1 MNTSLIRSAVAGL
14 ALTWVMMTSIAAPAR
29 ADGAATTRT
38 IIGAAAAIAGIATA
52 INVSNKH
59 REATTV
65 TGYLPD
71 GSTVYADGHV
81 VAPNGYSWYPGN
93 QGEQVACNG
102 QQCYINGQNGYGYNG
117 GYNNGG
123 YNNGGYNNGGY
134 YSNGSYNNGGYG
146 NGGYYGYNGQ
156 YRHRDRDRRPPQ

>member
-1 MNTSLIRSAVAGL
+1 MNIPLIRSAVAGL
-14 ALTWVMMTSIAAPAR
+14 ALTGVMMTSIAAPAR

-59 REATTV
+59 RQAATV

-93 QGEQVACNG
+93 QGQQIACNG
-102 QQCYINGQNGYGYNG
+102 QNCQITGNGYGYNG

-123 YNNGGYNNGGY
+123 YYNNGNYGYNN
-134 YSNGSYNNGGYG
+134 SYYG
-146 NGGYYGYNGQ
+146 NNNGYYGYNGQ
-156 YRHRDRDRRPPQ
+156 PPRHHRDHDGDDNPHQ

>member
-14 ALTWVMMTSIAAPAR
+14 ALTGVMMTSIAAPAR

-38 IIGAAAAIAGIATA
+38 IIGAAAAIAGIATV
-52 INVSNKH
+52 INVENKH
-59 REATTV
+59 RQATTV

-93 QGEQVACNG
+93 QGEQIACNG
-102 QQCYINGQNGYGYNG
+102 QNCYINGNGQNNY
-117 GYNNGG
+117 GYNNG
-123 YNNGGYNNGGY
+123 Y
-134 YSNGSYNNGGYG
+134 
-146 NGGYYGYNGQ
+146 NGGYYGYATPQ
-156 YRHRDRDRRPPQ
+156 SRHRRDNDDDGRPPQR

>member
-14 ALTWVMMTSIAAPAR
+14 ALTGVMMTSIAAPAR

-59 REATTV
+59 RQATTV

-81 VAPNGYSWYPGN
+81 VAQNGYSWYPGN

-102 QQCYINGQNGYGYNG
+102 QNCYIQGNGQNGYGYNG
-117 GYNNGG
+117 GYYNNGQNG
-123 YNNGGYNNGGY
+123 YNNGYN
-134 YSNGSYNNGGYG
+134 S
-146 NGGYYGYNGQ
+146 GYYGYNG
-156 YRHRDRDRRPPQ
+156 YSRHHDGRPPQ